1 MKNEMTF
8 LRRRAYSLGR
18 AVESLESN
26 RNAFKDCEELAGE
39 FMGIFDRIEKA
50 LSEVRSIRAAI
61 EDKIDELEVR
71 CE

>member
-1 MKNEMTF
+1 MEDKIISF

-18 AVESLESN
+18 AAESLESN

-61 EDKIDELEVR
+61 EDKIDELEGAS
-71 CE
+71 